1 MTPDLIRRMS
11 SPVPR
16 YTSYPTAAS
25 FTPAV
30 GAAQFAESLK
40 RLPASAAISL
50 YIHIPF
56 CSQLCWYCGCNTKV
70 VRSREAIAKYLDAL
84 KSEMAIVAAMQPV
97 RRDVS
102 HIHWGGGSPNT
113 LSAAEIL
120 ELGDALRRH
129 FTLSPS
135 TEFAVE
141 IDPRWFS
148 EDQALAFA
156 KAGVNRASIGVQ
168 DFEPAVQKA
177 INRQQSFELT
187 ARAVNLF
194 RAAGVQSINIDL
206 VYGLPHQ
213 SRGSVERTIEQTISL
228 DPDRVALFGYA
239 HLPSRIKHQVLIDE
253 RALPNEVERFAQSQ
267 RARRLLRSA
276 GYVAIG
282 IDHFA
287 KPSDSL
293 ARVGIKRNFQ
303 GYTTDSAE
311 ALVGLGASAIS
322 QLPDGYFQN
331 AVFRPDYER
340 HIAAGELATARGVL
354 LTDEDRMRAFVIEK
368 LMCEFSLSEPELRE
382 RFGED
387 AERVLLEAEDLLESD
402 RDRLLEKTPDG
413 FKLTPRGVPF
423 ARSIA
428 ACFDSYLGE
437 TEAKFSVGV

>member
-1 MTPDLIRRMS
+1 M
-11 SPVPR
+11 
-16 YTSYPTAAS
+16 
-25 FTPAV
+25 
-30 GAAQFAESLK
+30 
-40 RLPASAAISL
+40 
-50 YIHIPF
+50 
-56 CSQLCWYCGCNTKV
+56 
-70 VRSREAIAKYLDAL
+70 
-84 KSEMAIVAAMQPV
+84 
-97 RRDVS
+97 
-102 HIHWGGGSPNT
+102 
-113 LSAAEIL
+113 
-120 ELGDALRRH
+120 
-129 FTLSPS
+129 
-135 TEFAVE
+135 
-141 IDPRWFS
+141 
-148 EDQALAFA
+148 
-156 KAGVNRASIGVQ
+156 
-168 DFEPAVQKA
+168 
-177 INRQQSFELT
+177 
-187 ARAVNLF
+187 
-194 RAAGVQSINIDL
+194 
-206 VYGLPHQ
+206 PHQ

-253 RALPNEVERFAQSQ
+253 SALPNEVERFAQSQ

-311 ALVGLGASAIS
+311 ALIGLGASAIS